1 MNRPPYTNAH
11 KFTSVPVIL
20 PLLREILSN
29 RLYYLREDK
38 QGVTLSGQT
47 VSKTGTNYFNFKWFA
62 SKRGLQFV
70 LWGWASSLS
79 R

>member
-1 MNRPPYTNAH
+1 MNRPPYTNAY

-20 PLLREILSN
+20 PLLREILSK

-47 VSKTGTNYFNFKWFA
+47 VSKTGTNYLNSKWFV
-62 SKRGLQFV
+62 SKPGLQFV

-79 R
+79 L